1 MIPLTP
7 LTPSSPY
14 YKEMKLLNRIVL
26 IALVA
31 LLCNESFAQVPDK
44 PAQASPVV
52 DMASIINN
60 DSLVAALNAQLD
72 TLSKKTQNQI
82 VVVTVNDLGG
92 IDAKEFATEL
102 GRKWGVGGKRLN
114 NGLVMLIKP
123 RNDKGD
129 GEIGFAVG
137 YGLEGAIPDVFCKR
151 LQTDYMVPHFK
162 DGDYAGG
169 IKAAIDEIVPVILD
183 DYKHNQA
190 LASDSGKKGGGN
202 GWFILAVIVAVIAL
216 IAFLRKRNKK
226 AINTQQQPQ
235 ASNLKEEQNSSQE
248 EKPDDVEETNA
259 EDNNEDEE
267 EEDDDDAKPATEEP
281 EQYRYKYGGGDFG
294 GGGAKTKF

>member
-1 MIPLTP
+1 
-7 LTPSSPY
+7 
-14 YKEMKLLNRIVL
+14 MKLLNRIVL

-31 LLCNESFAQVPDK
+31 LLCNESFAQVPEK

-52 DMASIINN
+52 DLAGIINN
-60 DSLVAALNAQLD
+60 DSLVTALNAQLD

-92 IDAKEFATEL
+92 LDAKELATEI

-137 YGLEGAIPDVFCKR
+137 YGLEGAVPDVFCKR

-162 DGDYAGG
+162 DGDYAAG
-169 IKAAIDEIVPVILD
+169 IKAAIDEIVPVILEE
-183 DYKHNQA
+183 YNQSQA
-190 LASDSGKKGGGN
+190 LASDSGKKRGGGN
-202 GWFILAVIVAVIAL
+202 GWFVIAVIIAVIGL
-216 IAFLRKRNKK
+216 IAFLRTRNKK
-226 AINTQQQPQ
+226 NINEQQQPQ
-235 ASNLKEEQNSSQE
+235 ASNLTDVQEEQHQSTQD
-248 EKPDDVEETNA
+248 EKNDDVEEGND
-259 EDNNEDEE
+259 ED
-267 EEDDDDAKPATEEP
+267 EDDDEDEAEPAAEEP
-281 EQYRYKYGGGDFG
+281 EQYKYKYGGGDFG